1 MGHLDT
7 GQFLK
12 SRSIIDPSRAMT
24 LLLNHPQR
32 SAIRERL
39 QQNIVLRR
47 LQPKTFDELEAA
59 LAIVDYRKGDVLL
72 SQGAHD
78 MEQYFVL
85 DGILKRVVA
94 SPEGKE
100 MILRFAK
107 EDDMDTSYAAWKL
120 RTPAP
125 YSIRAVTKAQVAKLP
140 LPQWAGF
147 LDSHPDLKE
156 DFEYEVMF
164 LMSEVMAHTIT
175 LHLLDASGRVHRFVR
190 KHADLA
196 ERLHKKELASYLNL
210 SAETLSRLKH
220 AGKI

>member
-1 MGHLDT
+1 
-7 GQFLK
+7 
-12 SRSIIDPSRAMT
+12 MT
-24 LLLNHPQR
+24 LLVNHPEHATLREALQR
-32 SAIRERL
+32 
-39 QQNIVLRR
+39 NIVLRR
-47 LQPKTFDELEAA
+47 LPREAFDELEGQ
-59 LAIVDYRKGDVLL
+59 LAVVDYRKGDVLL
-72 SQGAHD
+72 SQGAHE

-125 YSIRAVTKAQVAKLP
+125 YSIRAVTKAQVAKMP
-140 LPQWAGF
+140 LPQWAQF
-147 LDSHPDLKE
+147 LDAHPDLKD
-156 DFEYEVMF
+156 DFEYEIMH

-175 LHLLDASGRVHRFVR
+175 LHLLDAPGRVHRFER
-190 KHADLA
+190 KHPELS
-196 ERLHKKELASYLNL
+196 ERVPKKELASYLNL

>member
-1 MGHLDT
+1 
-7 GQFLK
+7 
-12 SRSIIDPSRAMT
+12 MT
-24 LLLNHPQR
+24 LLATHPEREQITEQLQR
-32 SAIRERL
+32 
-39 QQNIVLRR
+39 NIVLRR
-47 LQPKTFDELEAA
+47 LAPRAFAELEPM
-59 LAIVDYRKGDVLL
+59 LAVVDYRKGDVLL
-72 SQGAHD
+72 TQGAHD
-78 MEQYFVL
+78 MEQYFVI
-85 DGILKRVVA
+85 DGVLKRVV
-94 SPEGKE
+94 SNPEGKE

-125 YSIRAVTKAQVAKLP
+125 YSIRAVTKARVAKMP
-140 LPQWAGF
+140 LPQWAAF

-175 LHLLDASGRVHRFVR
+175 LHLLDAPGRVHRFLR
-190 KHADLA
+190 KHPDLA
-196 ERLHKKELASYLNL
+196 ERVPKKELASYLNL

>member
-1 MGHLDT
+1 
-7 GQFLK
+7 
-12 SRSIIDPSRAMT
+12 MT
-24 LLLNHPQR
+24 LLANHPD
-32 SAIRERL
+32 AAEIRARL

-47 LQPKTFDELEAA
+47 LKKRAFDELEAL
-59 LAIVDYRKGDVLL
+59 LAVVDYRKGDVLL

-125 YSIRAVTKAQVAKLP
+125 YSIRAVTKARVAKLP
-140 LPQWAGF
+140 LPQWADF
-147 LDSHPDLKE
+147 LESHPDLKD

-175 LHLLDASGRVHRFVR
+175 LHLLDASGRVQRFVR
-190 KHADLA
+190 KHPDLV
-196 ERLHKKELASYLNL
+196 ERLPKKELASYLNL